1 MDEEE
6 QMKSREHLWAEAMR
20 AERRGDAAAY
30 EWLLKEIAELLRR
43 LIRYRVAQ
51 LGLSA
56 HETEDL
62 VQEVLIGLHT
72 KRHTWDVDRPF
83 LPWLH
88 AIARYKIADGARHL
102 RREARHRVD
111 LTFDELAKLVE
122 APAED
127 IDRSLLDIDRHLS
140 ELPQGQ
146 QTVVRA
152 LAVEGASVR
161 STAEKLQI
169 SEGAVRVTFHRAL
182 QRLIA
187 KAEPACG
194 KPTKGKF

>member
-1 MDEEE
+1 ME
-6 QMKSREHLWAEAMR
+6 SREHLWAEAMR
-20 AERRGDAAAY
+20 AERRGDGAAY
-30 EWLLKEIAELLRR
+30 ARLLTEIADLLRR
-43 LIRYRVAQ
+43 MIRDRLAR

-56 HETEDL
+56 DETEDL

-88 AIARYKIADGARHL
+88 AIARYKIADRARQL
-102 RREARHRVD
+102 RREARHRTH
-111 LTFDELAKLVE
+111 LTSDELAELVE

-127 IDRSLLDIDRHLS
+127 LDRLLLDVDRHLS
-140 ELPQGQ
+140 DLPRGQ
-146 QTVVRA
+146 QMVVRA

-161 STAEKLQI
+161 STAERLQT

-182 QRLIA
+182 QRLLA
-187 KAEPACG
+187 KAQPAG
-194 KPTKGKF
+194 INPAKGKL

>member
-1 MDEEE
+1 ME
-6 QMKSREHLWAEAMR
+6 SREHLWAEAMR

-30 EWLLKEIAELLRR
+30 ECLLREIADLLRR

-72 KRHTWDVDRPF
+72 KRHTWDEDRPF

-88 AIARYKIADGARHL
+88 AIARYKIADNARHR
-102 RREARHRVD
+102 RREARHCID
-111 LTFDELAKLVE
+111 LTFNELAELVE

-127 IDRSLLDIDRHLS
+127 LDRSLLDIDRHLS
-140 ELPQGQ
+140 DLPQGPRPRHRGRLGP
-146 QTVVRA
+146 VDGRKAADERRRRA
-152 LAVEGASVR
+152 GHVSPRVAAAHGA
-161 STAEKLQI
+161 
-169 SEGAVRVTFHRAL
+169 GRA
-182 QRLIA
+182 RTHEA
-187 KAEPACG
+187 
-194 KPTKGKF
+194 KGKF

>member
-1 MDEEE
+1 ME
-6 QMKSREHLWAEAMR
+6 SREHLWAEAMR
-20 AERRGDAAAY
+20 AERRGNTAAY
-30 EWLLKEIAELLRR
+30 ECLLKEIAALLRR
-43 LIRYRVAQ
+43 LIRYRLAQ

-62 VQEVLIGLHT
+62 VQEVLIGLHS
-72 KRHTWDVDRPF
+72 KRHTWDADRPF

-102 RREARHRVD
+102 RREARHRLD
-111 LTFDELAKLVE
+111 LTIDELAELAE

-127 IDRSLLDIDRHLS
+127 LDRSLLDIDRHLS
-140 ELPQGQ
+140 CLPQDQ

-161 STAEKLQI
+161 STAERLRT
-169 SEGAVRVTFHRAL
+169 SEGVVRVTFHRAL
-182 QRLIA
+182 QRL
-187 KAEPACG
+187 KPA
-194 KPTKGKF
+194 KGKF

>member
-1 MDEEE
+1 ME
-6 QMKSREHLWAEAMR
+6 SRERLWAEAMR

-30 EWLLKEIAELLRR
+30 ERVLNEIADLLRR
-43 LIRYRVAQ
+43 LIRYRLAQ

-72 KRHTWDVDRPF
+72 KRHTWDADRPF
-83 LPWLH
+83 LPWLY
-88 AIARYKIADGARHL
+88 AIARYKIADGTRHV
-102 RREARHRVD
+102 RREARHRID
-111 LTFDELAKLVE
+111 MTFDELAELVE

-127 IDRSLLDIDRHLS
+127 LDRSLLDMDRHLRDLS
-140 ELPQGQ
+140 QGQ

-161 STAEKLQI
+161 STAERLQT

-182 QRLIA
+182 QRLTE
-187 KAEPACG
+187 KAEPARA
-194 KPTKGKF
+194 KSPKEKS